1 MIQAR
6 HLIASDLQKFQATF
20 HTKVLTVHPIHKG
33 SLFTTEAHILARLSQ
48 SEVVAGRSK
57 ELVRLEPLEAMES
70 RWWHESHSLH
80 AFNRPAWAVMVVQ
93 SVHLKQLASKW

>member
-1 MIQAR
+1 
-6 HLIASDLQKFQATF
+6 
-20 HTKVLTVHPIHKG
+20 
-33 SLFTTEAHILARLSQ
+33 
-48 SEVVAGRSK
+48 
-57 ELVRLEPLEAMES
+57 MES